1 MLVNTTGNIAV
12 RYKYIYTF
20 LKKPIQSG
28 TTHPYTHSLYL
39 RPHFENHSCMKQ
51 LWRHS
56 NYISTK
62 TVRPQES
69 PYKYITQMGN
79 VQPWRK
85 GLEVLNDFITKP
97 TVLLTI
103 DSFGMLRLTMNFTTE
118 LDMTTKQTNKQLS
131 VCCVQ
136 TTVTNE
142 DTNNNNFL
150 EMLRNIHNISISI
163 RKYIIDWLL
172 L

>member
-1 MLVNTTGNIAV
+1 M
-12 RYKYIYTF
+12 
-20 LKKPIQSG
+20 
-28 TTHPYTHSLYL
+28 
-39 RPHFENHSCMKQ
+39 
-51 LWRHS
+51 
-56 NYISTK
+56 
-62 TVRPQES
+62 
-69 PYKYITQMGN
+69 
-79 VQPWRK
+79 

-150 EMLRNIHNISISI
+150 EMLRNIHNISISV